1 MIFATV
7 AMIIFLNCKENALF
21 KMIIT
26 QKPMTELPY
35 RPDLC
40 GCHSGL
46 NLVHFWTSA
55 SYPRGETHT
64 GVAFPP

>member
-7 AMIIFLNCKENALF
+7 AMTIFWNCKENALF

-46 NLVHFWTSA
+46 NLVHFGPQLLA
-55 SYPRGETHT
+55 LEEKCILE
-64 GVAFPP
+64 